1 MQRGDEIFL
10 DTNVL
15 IYIASGDARKAQV
28 SESLLANGGVISVQF
43 LNEFVSVTRRK
54 YGVTFAEIRQML
66 AQFKVLLNVVPLTS
80 AIHERGVALA
90 ERYNFEIYD
99 SMIVAAAQL
108 SGCRELYSEDMHAGL
123 TLEGLTIVNPYI

>member
-15 IYIASGDARKAQV
+15 IYVASGDARKAQV
-28 SESLLANGGVISVQF
+28 SESLLANGGVIGVQF

>member
-28 SESLLANGGVISVQF
+28 SESLLANGGVIGVQF

>member
-15 IYIASGDARKAQV
+15 IYVASGDARKAQV